1 MRFDPFALPA
11 RHELTVLQQVKP
23 AAEVITV
30 VFATPT
36 DVEAPKEL
44 KAAIAAQIKAIKFK
58 ADLATTALLTVEVG
72 KKPCP
77 VLVIGLGKDAPTA
90 ASLRKAVATVTLTL
104 ADMGHKQV
112 QLVLPE
118 AAQQDKHLAEQCL
131 LALQGATYQFGDF
144 KKDGIK
150 QRAHKMAVFGKAV
163 TPALLARV
171 EKISTALHTT
181 RRYIDTPPNHM
192 TTSVLR
198 DAALRLAK
206 EHKDIKVEVL
216 DKAKLQK
223 LGFGLL
229 LGVSAAS
236 QQPPFVVVVKYSPV
250 AKQAPV
256 ALVGKGLVFDTGG
269 LQIKPDMYMKGMK
282 SDMGGAATVLG
293 TIKAAASLSVKQ
305 NIVGILGIVEN
316 AIGPNATR
324 PDDIMRA
331 YNGQTVEMGHTDA
344 EGRLVL
350 ADCLSYAREF
360 NPTAIFDFATLTG
373 SIMRALGFKFAGLFS
388 SDSKLTEALLKS
400 AAAQGEGL
408 WPMPMVEAEDAYGYG
423 IKSEVADLINTDV
436 SKAVPDC
443 TAAALFLHN
452 FVKTAPK
459 AKGKAPAYAH
469 FDIAG
474 TATESLDVTERKTKT
489 DAATGYGIRTVL
501 HYLENK

>member
-11 RHELTVLQQVKP
+11 LHQLTTLSQLKLLPEAV
-23 AAEVITV
+23 TV

-36 DVEAPKEL
+36 EVEAPTAL
-44 KAAIAAQIKAIKFK
+44 KTPLMTALKAIKFK
-58 ADLATTALLTVEVG
+58 AELATSALLTIEAG

-90 ASLRKAVATVTLTL
+90 ASLRKAVATATLTL

-118 AAQQDKHLAEQCL
+118 AAQTDKHLAEQCL

-150 QRAHKMAVFGKAV
+150 QRAHKIAVYGKAV
-163 TPALLARV
+163 TPALLSRV
-171 EKISTALHTT
+171 EKIVTALHTT

-192 TTSVLR
+192 TTTTLR

-206 EHKDIKVEVL
+206 EHKCITVEVL

-223 LGFGLL
+223 LGFGLV

-236 QQPPFVVVVKYSPV
+236 AQPPFVVVIKYTPV

-269 LQIKPDMYMKGMK
+269 LQIKTDMGMKGMK
-282 SDMGGAATVLG
+282 CDMGGAATVLG
-293 TIKAAASLSVKQ
+293 IIKAAASLGVQQ

-324 PDDIMRA
+324 ADDIMRA
-331 YNGQTVEMGHTDA
+331 YNGQHVEMGHTDA

-373 SIMRALGFKFAGLFS
+373 SIMRALGYKFAGLFS

-400 AAAQGEGL
+400 AAENGEGL
-408 WPMPMVEAEDAYGYG
+408 WNMPMVEAEDAYGFG
-423 IKSEVADLINTDV
+423 IKSEVADLINIDV

-459 AKGKAPAYAH
+459 VKGKVPAYAH

-474 TATESLDVTERKTKT
+474 TATESLDVTERKTKA